1 MNSIIKKE
9 KKIATLEDLRLKKK
23 QLKKKSEKKGKKIKK
38 RLKKLSNKTNI
49 QNVYDEILSEFNV
62 QHSLMNM
69 LPIVLK
75 YKNQLMN
82 IKLSKKNKKRVFIS
96 IGAISSAVLTY
107 LLLSKKRN
115 SNKNKEKNNVET
127 DNFEEYFENNLF
139 I

>member
-62 QHSLMNM
+62 QHSLKHIFYFQRKEIVIKIKKKIM
-69 LPIVLK
+69 LKQITLK
-75 YKNQLMN
+75 
-82 IKLSKKNKKRVFIS
+82 S
-96 IGAISSAVLTY
+96 ILKTIY
-107 LLLSKKRN
+107 LFN
-115 SNKNKEKNNVET
+115 HN
-127 DNFEEYFENNLF
+127 
-139 I
+139 